1 MENNS
6 ISNKV
11 IVFSDTHF
19 GVIHDPTENEKTN
32 VTDLLNLLDLIENEI
47 RPKTIVLLGD
57 IFDLWR
63 VEFEDAWDNAHDI
76 RFFERLSNYVNK
88 YKDKGAELIYIIGN
102 HDHFLKEI
110 SYAKNSYSR
119 YSKIMAGEKGQIDDE
134 LTNELKNAFN
144 YENVKVYYPH
154 YKMNLDFGTVYF
166 DHGHYNTKEHR
177 QLKVIIRKIYKYLA
191 KYFSKS
197 NIFDVETTKTT
208 PHEVFYDIE
217 GNFSAVFSLIYHSK
231 LDDVVRGARDFI
243 WRTHKMRWYF
253 FSSIIGFI
261 APSLIYTIIKFG
273 SAFSLS
279 EQLIRNNALPY
290 SVFAFFS
297 IFVGK
302 FGPRILGA
310 FIPSIVTNSISSMRG
325 QTVDKIL
332 PEIVKKNIS
341 CEKSN
346 YTYLNLIKEIGNQG
360 KEIEHY
366 IFAHTHIAGKKFD
379 KDNDLTIY
387 NCGGWV
393 EEEGGT
399 SCTNSFIL
407 IDPDIKSDMDKIKV
421 FHIDKRSYAECKFN
435 EKGICTK
442 SCKK

>member
-6 ISNKV
+6 ISNRV

-76 RFFERLSNYVNK
+76 LFFERLSKYINK

-154 YKMNLDFGTVYF
+154 YKMNFDFGTVYF

-177 QLKVIIRKIYKYLA
+177 QLTGEHVM
-191 KYFSKS
+191 
-197 NIFDVETTKTT
+197 
-208 PHEVFYDIE
+208 
-217 GNFSAVFSLIYHSK
+217 SK
-231 LDDVVRGARDFI
+231 L
-243 WRTHKMRWYF
+243 
-253 FSSIIGFI
+253 
-261 APSLIYTIIKFG
+261 L
-273 SAFSLS
+273 
-279 EQLIRNNALPY
+279 
-290 SVFAFFS
+290 
-297 IFVGK
+297 
-302 FGPRILGA
+302 
-310 FIPSIVTNSISSMRG
+310 
-325 QTVDKIL
+325 
-332 PEIVKKNIS
+332 
-341 CEKSN
+341 
-346 YTYLNLIKEIGNQG
+346 
-360 KEIEHY
+360 
-366 IFAHTHIAGKKFD
+366 
-379 KDNDLTIY
+379 
-387 NCGGWV
+387 
-393 EEEGGT
+393 
-399 SCTNSFIL
+399 
-407 IDPDIKSDMDKIKV
+407 
-421 FHIDKRSYAECKFN
+421 
-435 EKGICTK
+435 
-442 SCKK
+442 